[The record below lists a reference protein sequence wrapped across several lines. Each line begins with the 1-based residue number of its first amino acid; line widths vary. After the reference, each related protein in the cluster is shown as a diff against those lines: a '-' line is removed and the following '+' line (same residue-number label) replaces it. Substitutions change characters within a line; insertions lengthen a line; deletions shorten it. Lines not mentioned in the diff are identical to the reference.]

1 MSIPFWLSA
10 NDHGD
15 STLLTAKMRQHPMA
29 YKVIM
34 TISNKSFRRVSDK
47 VCPLSLDLVEND
59 KMVLVPIEYG
69 R

>member
-1 MSIPFWLSA
+1 
-10 NDHGD
+10 
-15 STLLTAKMRQHPMA
+15 MRQHPMA

>member
-1 MSIPFWLSA
+1 
-10 NDHGD
+10 
-15 STLLTAKMRQHPMA
+15 MA

-47 VCPLSLDLVEND
+47 VCPLSLALVEND